1 MGDANMMRGFFRV
14 EKPGPLWAIWLWSC
28 FILKGGKKAYTTG
41 SCCLIQTYC
50 LAWGCKLME
59 CNLRLLWKK
68 RNEQLVGSLI
78 LFPTRCQKV
87 KNRISPSQGVLV
99 VSPVFFSPF
108 GGGVPLRIFGSP
120 FQAYLGPG
128 RGEPHWHRSWWS
140 TSQEITRKSSQ
151 VHPAKSTHGGG
162 LLVGFLGLV
171 FLAFFCWAPQK
182 SQIIRYRKWMEMVVE
197 HHWSLSIWKNP
208 LFAGCAS
215 HHLCIQKSACEER
228 FAFALKVYHLW
239 STLCSSVGVGWI
251 YWPATLVGFEAV
263 GHQNFLN
270 GVYTACRTC

>member
-1 MGDANMMRGFFRV
+1 MMRGFFRV

-50 LAWGCKLME
+50 LAWGCKFME

-68 RNEQLVGSLI
+68 RNEQLVGSSI
-78 LFPTRCQKV
+78 LFQQEFRMPKRKKTVSALPKVSLLFPPFLLPRLGEGFPYEFSDRLSRRILGLEEVNHIDIDLDDPPPKRSPENPARCTPQDPPMV
-87 KNRISPSQGVLV
+87 GGAVGW
-99 VSPVFFSPF
+99 FF
-108 GGGVPLRIFGSP
+108 
-120 FQAYLGPG
+120 
-128 RGEPHWHRSWWS
+128 
-140 TSQEITRKSSQ
+140 
-151 VHPAKSTHGGG
+151 
-162 LLVGFLGLV
+162 GLV

-197 HHWSLSIWKNP
+197 HHHFFSQLKKLIVWGL
-208 LFAGCAS
+208 GGS
-215 HHLCIQKSACEER
+215 HHLYIQNPCEER
-228 FAFALKVYHLW
+228 SRLRRQVHHLW
-239 STLCSSVGVGWI
+239 STLCSSVGVWWI